1 MFCNT
6 LTFKF
11 GKTIGLLYLLS
22 AVSGIITILAEKLF
36 YVLKHAPVP
45 SYGLFFV
52 VVLLLNAGVILVAN
66 FFIIQIILFVIDC
79 IKLKKILGQ
88 PQKECP
94 LSKEIFEYVLF
105 ALSLIVP
112 IGYLAAIL
120 PNIK

>member
-1 MFCNT
+1 MFRNT

-36 YVLKHAPVP
+36 YVLKQAPEP

-79 IKLKKILGQ
+79 IKFKQIFGQ
-88 PQKECP
+88 PQEECP
-94 LSKEIFEYVLF
+94 LE
-105 ALSLIVP
+105 
-112 IGYLAAIL
+112 
-120 PNIK
+120 